1 VVLTWC
7 EQEIED
13 MGFEASPIEAAA
25 EDTVILN
32 VYGMTCASCTSAVE
46 KGLGTFPGVRSA
58 SVTLLPPAA
67 RVAYDRTLLGP
78 RDLVEHITD
87 LGFDAVLSDE
97 SNSTQLRSL
106 TRTKE
111 VADWRNALQRS
122 LVFAVPVFVI
132 SMIMPMVPL
141 LRPIVNVRLW
151 QGVHLGDIVAG
162 FLTAFIQFGIGRR
175 FYITSYKA
183 LRHRSPTMD
192 VLVVIGTSAA
202 FFYSLFVLAF
212 APLASSDP
220 EYHPKVFFDTSS
232 MLITFVTLGRYLE
245 NLAKGKTS
253 EALSKLLSLSPPAA
267 TIYTDPECL
276 VEKKVPTELIQVGD
290 IVKIV
295 PGDKI
300 PADGAVVKGESSID
314 ESMVTGEAIPSV
326 KRVGDTVIGGT
337 VNGLGAFDMRV
348 TRAGR
353 DTALSQI
360 VKLVED
366 AQTSKAP
373 IQGFADMVAGY
384 FVPTVIFLGLL
395 SFVAWL
401 AISYTGALDHM
412 ILSSEGGSNRFM
424 FCLRICISVIV
435 VACPCA
441 LGLSTPTA
449 VMVGTGVGAQ
459 NGILIK
465 GAGPLEAS
473 HKVDRIVL
481 DKTGTLTAGKMEVV
495 SFRWASDDSSDSFD
509 ISTPLPPSTATGVGW
524 KQDVLLMIS
533 ATESRSEHPLAKAVA
548 NFGKRSLG
556 LDELPAGLNV
566 EGFESVT
573 GAGVRCRV
581 TAKFPYSGSDQPTT
595 HEVQIGNE
603 TFLSRAHMSLPP
615 ELEKFKA
622 REEEIGRTAIL
633 VGIDGALACV
643 LSLSDTLKTE
653 ARQAIDALRMM
664 GISVYVVT
672 GDQEATARSIAA
684 DAGIPAEAVY
694 AGVSPS
700 GKRAIVERLQMEG
713 KGHRVAMVGDGVN
726 DSPALAIAD
735 VGIALCSGTDIA
747 MEAADV
753 VLMRNDL
760 LDVVAA
766 LDLARRIFRQIRLN
780 FLWVILSFS
789 SRWSAPGA
797 DDPHI
802 DGRRFTI

>member
-1 VVLTWC
+1 
-7 EQEIED
+7 
-13 MGFEASPIEAAA
+13 MGFEASPLQIVE

-46 KGLGTFPGVRSA
+46 KGLAKVPGVRSA
-58 SVTLLPPAA
+58 SVTLLPPSA
-67 RVAYDRTLLGP
+67 RIIFDRTLLGP
-78 RDLVEHITD
+78 RDLVEHIGD

-106 TRTKE
+106 NRTKE
-111 VADWRNALQRS
+111 VADWRNAFRRS
-122 LVFAVPVFVI
+122 VMFAIPVFVI
-132 SMIMPMVPL
+132 SMIMPMIPF
-141 LRPIVNVRLW
+141 LRPLVNVRLW
-151 QGVHLGDIVAG
+151 RGVYLGDLITLP
-162 FLTAFIQFGIGRR
+162 LTSYVQFVIGRR
-175 FYITSYKA
+175 FYVTAYRS
-183 LRHRSPTMD
+183 LRHRAPTMD
-192 VLVVIGTSAA
+192 VLVILGTSAA

-220 EYHPKVFFDTSS
+220 SYHPKVFFDTSS

-253 EALSKLLSLSPPAA
+253 EALSKLLSLAPPAA
-267 TIYTDPECL
+267 TIYTDPDCTI
-276 VEKKVPTELIQVGD
+276 EKKVPTELIQVGD

-295 PGDKI
+295 PGDRL
-300 PADGAVVKGESSID
+300 PADGTVIKGESSID
-314 ESMVTGEAIPSV
+314 ESMVTGEVVPST
-326 KRVGDTVIGGT
+326 KRVGEPVIGGT

-348 TRAGR
+348 TKAGR

-384 FVPTVIFLGLL
+384 FVPTVIGLGLL
-395 SFVAWL
+395 SFIAWL
-401 AISYTGALDHM
+401 AISSTGALDHM
-412 ILSSEGGSNRFM
+412 ILSSEEGSNRFM

-465 GAGPLEAS
+465 GASPLEAS

-481 DKTGTLTAGKMEVV
+481 DKTGTLTTGKLEVV
-495 SFRWASDDSSDSFD
+495 SLRWVGDASPGMDA
-509 ISTPLPPSTATGVGW
+509 STPLPPRSATGAEW
-524 KQDVLLMIS
+524 HQDALLMIA

-548 NFGKRSLG
+548 SFGKSCLG
-556 LDELPAGLNV
+556 FEEIPAGLDV
-566 EGFESVT
+566 ESFESVT

-581 TAKFPYSGSDQPTT
+581 TWKFPSSGSDSPTT
-595 HEVQIGNE
+595 HEVYIGNAM
-603 TFLSRAHMSLPP
+603 FLSRAHVSLPP

-622 REEEIGRTAIL
+622 CEEGIGRTTVL
-633 VGIDGALACV
+633 VAIDGALSCV
-643 LSLSDTLKTE
+643 LSLSDTLKDE
-653 ARQAIDALRMM
+653 ARQAIDALRLM

-684 DAGIPAEAVY
+684 DAGVPAEAVY

-700 GKRAIVERLQMEG
+700 GKRAIVEQLQTEG
-713 KGHRVAMVGDGVN
+713 GGHRVAMVGDGVN

-766 LDLARRIFRQIRLN
+766 IDLSRRIFRQIKLN
-780 FLWVILSFS
+780 FLYVSHFRVLFVM
-789 SRWSAPGA
+789 RA
-797 DDPHI
+797 
-802 DGRRFTI
+802 